1 MTNENI
7 ESYNIS
13 NVNGKIFL
21 ICGEIT
27 VIENQPYTGEIR
39 IPFSQIIEKNKNL
52 RKTIF
57 YIVNTTHTIGLNFN
71 NNIIS
76 PSSDV
81 PAEIKFSSLCI
92 LTIK

>member
-13 NVNGKIFL
+13 NVTGKIFL
-21 ICGEIT
+21 VCGEIE
-27 VIENQPYTGEIR
+27 VIENKPYNGR
-39 IPFSQIIEKNKNL
+39 IQINFSQIIEKNKNFS
-52 RKTIF
+52 KTIF
-57 YIVNTTHTIGLNFN
+57 YIVGTSHTIGLNFN

-76 PSSDV
+76 PISDA
-81 PAEIKFSSLCI
+81 PANIKFSSLCI

>member
-27 VIENQPYTGEIR
+27 VIENQPYTGKIR
-39 IPFSQIIEKNKNL
+39 ISFSQIIEKNKNF
-52 RKTIF
+52 KKIVF
-57 YIVNTTHTIGLNFN
+57 YIVDTTHAIGLNFD

-76 PSSDV
+76 PSLDV

>member
-27 VIENQPYTGEIR
+27 VIENQPYTGKIR

>member
-13 NVNGKIFL
+13 NVNGKTFL

-27 VIENQPYTGEIR
+27 VIENQPYNGEIR

-76 PSSDV
+76 PSLDV